1 MEVVSLGL
9 LALAS
14 SAFLTKAKADSK
26 KKKEAF
32 ADTLFGDVPGRT
44 FKPTSQD
51 FITRSASLFNPFS
64 AILDVSKTSFTAA
77 ADGSMPSYD
86 APSNEKSANLFRSIF
101 TKANVNGTTTIDD
114 NRSEKSATIYR
125 VPTGTILGQAINTC
139 EAKTPIKN
147 ADGTA
152 NCSVFND
159 PNFSDT
165 CGICHLNS
173 ITSDGNTSN
182 AIKGLYVASRMR
194 QGPSEQEL
202 QRRDLASNRNENL
215 SRKFVK
221 PTVGRC
227 GSDAATNK
235 NYFSLSQDICVAT
248 NKYLQCKNGQDF
260 ASSEGCYACRRTITG
275 GANFNFVNSNVGL
288 FSVRQPTTFTLGGKG
303 KVNLRLYDENGTTPL
318 GYLHSPNSEGILT
331 LSSTSNDLTLNSIP
345 PKYKIPLSNGE
356 AAAGKYLV
364 ITLSKVNT
372 SDEIP
377 YVQGNFYGNLRGQD
391 SPDITDFAQTALDI
405 TSLGSNI
412 TPLTGNN
419 GSFIYYRNANDTN
432 GMQMQPSIDI
442 DRGVQNVTATFKV
455 LIPYLYID
463 TQNIEATYC
472 DGPFIKNS
480 NSSALLSNNPCYA
493 PGSGPGNYNSNCLSN
508 IFIAAGCSNTGSNFP
523 RDSAT
528 IGRLN
533 GMGDKRTITSNI
545 NSLFNA
551 AYSGFSNGEI
561 MSDSNLLDAQRACF
575 DSNIVNKNPC
585 LNLSEF
591 VQSNGPLNDQ
601 CIKYLYASGRT
612 DDRTN
617 REAHDPLTYST
628 SNAKS
633 LFGNKKKDRYC
644 TDKGTISPLDTS
656 INKAANIELAR
667 TKGGIAALKVF
678 YDNIHKKANQTD
690 MTNAERA
697 EYVLKC
703 YGTTLDVQA
712 DSNPNTENGEDVAA
726 TNCGTGGLA
735 IGNIKYVKI
744 FAADLK
750 QLRLSQVAVIDA
762 RGQNVALGKPVSG
775 SAGTGNLASIVDGS
789 FSLKSTPYVS
799 NSNGNGTVD
808 TGNVYISINLGGQ
821 YDIVQIIV
829 FNTSVYDD
837 QGGLS
842 GAKVAIYDKNDGKK
856 SEDILTAAP
865 VQYINKTGS
874 SPSKSCPQL
883 MSGKRGDLLAGTT
896 SIENN
901 IALNKAALG
910 RSVTYTKYNLGT
922 VSSSTGIDING
933 GTTSS
938 DPKAVWIWNHP
949 YAFANGG
956 SRIVSFY
963 TTVTNPSSKQASYTI
978 CYKMINGNLSAELNS
993 VALTLTGNSVAVK
1006 FVPGINLIT
1015 FTCTP
1020 TSATSPTA
1028 FAALVKDF
1036 SQTIKSK
1043 TDADNSDWLCYTDP
1057 SIAGAL
1063 TYPVSVSSKY
1073 NLSSGFG
1080 SGITNNGSANGS
1092 VAKWIWNHPYASVNA
1107 GSTAIS
1113 LYTTINNTA
1122 TTVQNY
1128 TLIYNAVNCAT
1139 SIYVNIN
1146 DTSVIL
1152 TSSSA
1157 TPTTIRLVPGN
1168 NKIFFTCRPTTASS
1182 FSGFAAFFTNPS
1194 GTIINTTD
1202 KDSSLWIFTTEP
1214 SIAGINA
1221 DKTASGSIYKIYD
1234 TPSGNWY
1241 SDTTYSNY
1249 VKDTY
1254 SPGENINTA
1263 KWIWNQPEAAL
1274 AAGTASATFYY
1285 DITGAAGT
1293 GVSYNLYFGYKETI
1307 SITINGVNYSTS
1319 SSGFEFKVFNGLNR
1333 ISVTVTPSSGSAGFI
1348 AYLTNSSGTV
1358 ANSQTG
1364 LAGSGWKC
1372 DTSTTWSATTSCDFV
1387 GTGSKMTYNCAKTKF
1402 TAAGAFSATGKCSS
1416 DLAVDDYKNTFYNRS
1431 ITDMNA
1437 EVAANWASKTAGS
1450 ANQIKC
1456 RGATVCPDGYT
1467 YDDGF
1472 CYAAPTSTDSFVTA
1486 SNYNSATKKA
1496 EFSYTI
1502 NTYAATGGRS
1512 CAFWKDKEG
1521 WIRERDDGTSCWE
1534 DSVTTCDPL
1543 GWNPKCV
1550 YWGLGNWTGCS
1561 TGGGNCRT
1569 NGCGCI
1575 KKTASQRAE
1584 VSCEKGD
1591 IDIMHNQ
1598 QKRCYKPCSEG
1609 YTDSGDSLTRK
1620 CTKSVDAIKT
1630 NINSQWA

>member
-51 FITRSASLFNPFS
+51 FITKSASLFNPFS

-165 CGICHLNS
+165 CGVCHLNS

-194 QGPSEQEL
+194 QEPSEQEL
-202 QRRDLASNRNENL
+202 QRRALASNTNDNL
-215 SRKFVK
+215 SRNFVK
-221 PTVGRC
+221 PTVGKC

-235 NYFSLSQDICVAT
+235 NFFSLSQDICVAT

-260 ASSEGCYACRRTITG
+260 ASSEGCYACRRKITG

-377 YVQGNFYGNLRGQD
+377 YVQGNFYGNLRGQN

-551 AYSGFSNGEI
+551 AYSGFSNGVL
-561 MSDSNLLDAQRACF
+561 MSDSNLLDVQRACF

-601 CIKYLYASGRT
+601 CIKYLYASGKSNDT
-612 DDRTN
+612 SN
-617 REAHDPLTYST
+617 GEAHDPLTYST

-726 TNCGTGGLA
+726 TNCGTGGLV

-910 RSVTYTKYNLGT
+910 GSVTYTKYNLGT
-922 VSSSTGIDING
+922 VDSSTGIDING

-978 CYKMINGNLSAELNS
+978 CYKMINGSLSAKLNS
-993 VALTLTGNSVAVK
+993 AELTLTGNSVAVK

-1043 TDADNSDWLCYTDP
+1043 TNADNSDWLCYTDP
-1057 SIAGAL
+1057 HMS
-1063 TYPVSVSSKY
+1063 
-1073 NLSSGFG
+1073 
-1080 SGITNNGSANGS
+1080 
-1092 VAKWIWNHPYASVNA
+1092 
-1107 GSTAIS
+1107 
-1113 LYTTINNTA
+1113 
-1122 TTVQNY
+1122 
-1128 TLIYNAVNCAT
+1128 
-1139 SIYVNIN
+1139 
-1146 DTSVIL
+1146 
-1152 TSSSA
+1152 
-1157 TPTTIRLVPGN
+1157 
-1168 NKIFFTCRPTTASS
+1168 
-1182 FSGFAAFFTNPS
+1182 
-1194 GTIINTTD
+1194 
-1202 KDSSLWIFTTEP
+1202 
-1214 SIAGINA
+1214 GINA
-1221 DKTASGSIYKIYD
+1221 NKISVGTIYKIYD
-1234 TPSGNWY
+1234 TPTGNWY
-1241 SDTTYSNY
+1241 SDTTNANY

-1254 SPGENINTA
+1254 SPGANIDTA

-1274 AAGTASATFYY
+1274 TNNTSAATFYY
-1285 DITGAAGT
+1285 DIDGSTGEGRIHK
-1293 GVSYNLYFGYKETI
+1293 LYFNKLGTI
-1307 SITINGVNYSTS
+1307 SITINGMNYSAS
-1319 SSGFEFKVFNGLNR
+1319 SSGFEFKVFDGRNR
-1333 ISVTVTPSSGSAGFI
+1333 ISVTVTPSGSAGFI

-1358 ANSQTG
+1358 IPNSQTG
-1364 LAGSGWKC
+1364 VAGSEWK
-1372 DTSTTWSATTSCDFV
+1372 SEVATTWTSATSCSFV
-1387 GTGSKMTYNCAKTKF
+1387 TGSKMTYNCAKTKF
-1402 TAAGAFSATGKCSS
+1402 TDNGCIVGLT
-1416 DLAVDDYKNTFYNRS
+1416 VDDYKDNFYNKS
-1431 ITDMNA
+1431 ITDMNT
-1437 EVAANWASKTAGS
+1437 EVAENWAARTAS
-1450 ANQIKC
+1450 S
-1456 RGATVCPDGYT
+1456 GAQQTACKGTTVCPAGSTYDSVNQRCWVPSGFDPGIPTYANETFTYSYNPGEYIPDSYTESLAACGGIGTGCGTTNGSSPDANGNCNGEEGVCRCGGSCAICACWVAGTRRERGTTSLSARMSNPCRTGYT
-1467 YDDGF
+1467 TNYDS
-1472 CYAAPTSTDSFVTA
+1472 STDTVKCNEIVLLAIGPKSLNL
-1486 SNYNSATKKA
+1486 NYGKIYNKCESG
-1496 EFSYTI
+1496 YTFNPI
-1502 NTYAATGGRS
+1502 NA
-1512 CAFWKDKEG
+1512 K
-1521 WIRERDDGTSCWE
+1521 
-1534 DSVTTCDPL
+1534 
-1543 GWNPKCV
+1543 
-1550 YWGLGNWTGCS
+1550 
-1561 TGGGNCRT
+1561 
-1569 NGCGCI
+1569 
-1575 KKTASQRAE
+1575 
-1584 VSCEKGD
+1584 CEKTVATTAP
-1591 IDIMHNQ
+1591 Q
-1598 QKRCYKPCSEG
+1598 F
-1609 YTDSGDSLTRK
+1609 
-1620 CTKSVDAIKT
+1620 
-1630 NINSQWA
+1630 